1 MPQWISSKYHLWL
14 GLIGEFRRRVQGR
27 TRKHAAGRDDRGLQ
41 PGYTSLKLLQLR
53 YLIAI
58 ADNGV
63 NITTAANRLHT
74 SQPGVSKQLRML
86 EEELGVQLFVR
97 HGKSL
102 TAVTPAGQHIID
114 HARLIMRE
122 VDDIRAVARG
132 FIDEGQ
138 ADLDEPVHNKLP
150 AVAARTPS
158 THSLTR
164 TLGKRPF

>member
-1 MPQWISSKYHLWL
+1 MK
-14 GLIGEFRRRVQGR
+14 
-27 TRKHAAGRDDRGLQ
+27 LQ
-41 PGYTSLKLLQLR
+41 QLR

-58 ADNGV
+58 VDNGL
-63 NITTAANRLHT
+63 NITNAANQLYT

-97 HGKSL
+97 HGRSL
-102 TAVTPAGQHIID
+102 TAVTAAGEQVIQ

-122 VDDIRAVARG
+122 VHGIRALARG

-138 ADLDEPVHNKLP
+138 ADIDEPLNKRLH
-150 AVAARTPS
+150 VVTPRGP

-164 TLGKRPF
+164 ALRKRPF